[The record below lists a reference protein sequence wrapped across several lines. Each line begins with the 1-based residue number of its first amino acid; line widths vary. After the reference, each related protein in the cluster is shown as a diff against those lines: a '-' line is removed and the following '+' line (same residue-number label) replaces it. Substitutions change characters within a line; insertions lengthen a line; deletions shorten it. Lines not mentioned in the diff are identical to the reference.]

1 MSSKANFDKAFHDAA
16 SRLPPNRRSGA
27 TSTLI
32 CLAGLAV
39 MASTKKVRELNALDL
54 DRLVSYKSTDS
65 APTTSSTVDVAGR
78 LYAIHHR
85 FADTQLRIGP
95 TVDVVT
101 DVGATLDFL

>member
-1 MSSKANFDKAFHDAA
+1 
-16 SRLPPNRRSGA
+16 
-27 TSTLI
+27 
-32 CLAGLAV
+32 

-65 APTTSSTVDVAGR
+65 PPTTPSTVEVAGR

-85 FADTQLRIGP
+85 FEDTQLRIGP
-95 TVDVVT
+95 TVVVVT